1 MKIIVLMRLNLADK
15 VCILKAMI
23 FLVVTYGCESW
34 TIKKAESWRIDA
46 FEVQCWR
53 WLSRVPWTARWSSQS
68 ILKKSQPWIFI
79 GRTDAEAET
88 PILWPPDVT
97 SWLTGKDPAA
107 RKDWRQKEKGHQR
120 MRWLDSITD
129 STDMNSNKLWEIVKD
144 RGAWCA
150 MVYEGAKSRDRT

>member
-1 MKIIVLMRLNLADK
+1 MVLEKALESPLDCKKI
-15 VCILKAMI
+15 
-23 FLVVTYGCESW
+23 
-34 TIKKAESWRIDA
+34 
-46 FEVQCWR
+46 
-53 WLSRVPWTARWSSQS
+53 
-68 ILKKSQPWIFI
+68 KSVNYKSNQPWIFI
-79 GRTDAEAET
+79 GRTDADAE
-88 PILWPPDVT
+88 ILWPPDVT

-150 MVYEGAKSRDRT
+150 MVYEGAESGQNLVTEQ